1 MEGTHSKSTP
11 AWKINRVMTS
21 CTFSHSLSSGA
32 VTDLDCLDHEGVNLV
47 KICFDRSPRKF
58 QDGADPLDGV
68 ADDGADCA
76 NDRLL
81 SFCLRFAT
89 YGDMVVT
96 DQRVSGLHQSGTKLL
111 KIYS

>member
-11 AWKINRVMTS
+11 PWKINRVMTS

-32 VTDLDCLDHEGVNLV
+32 ATDLDCLGHEGANLV
-47 KICFDRSPRKF
+47 KICFDRSPREV
-58 QDGADPLDGV
+58 QGPLDGV

-96 DQRVSGLHQSGTKLL
+96 DQRVSRLHQSGTKLL

>member
-32 VTDLDCLDHEGVNLV
+32 VTDLDCLDHEGANLV

-68 ADDGADCA
+68 ADDGADCV